1 MEHLSGMVQVLNL
14 ASGISIIVLILIQLL
29 KKTAP
34 DFDKGGS
41 KVRFLPLLS
50 IVIGL
55 IIGAIVYPFTDMELI
70 LRLWAGFFAGAGA
83 SGLYDLGKIFKQ
95 DQEE

>member
-1 MEHLSGMVQVLNL
+1 MEHMSGMVQVLNL
-14 ASGISIIVLILIQLL
+14 ASGVAVISMILIQLL

-41 KVRFLPLLS
+41 KVRFLPLIS
-50 IVIGL
+50 ILIGLVIGAL
-55 IIGAIVYPFTDMELI
+55 VYPFTDLEI
-70 LRLWAGFFAGAGA
+70 TLRLWSGFFAGAGA
-83 SGLYDLGKIFKQ
+83 SGLYDLSKIFKR